1 MFKNLI
7 KKKIFANIVLEL
19 ILIKLGR
26 FHSAFSRL
34 YPSNT
39 HYSKNTMR
47 KVKRGNLFFELDIS
61 DYQDYLVYFNLDADS
76 SKPLL
81 KFLPKQEGLILDI
94 GANIG
99 QTALWIADYLNT
111 ASIKII
117 AFEPVPVTYNKL
129 CRNINLNSFT
139 NITLENIAL
148 GKEDGELMMVMPS
161 PFNSGAF
168 RALTEANKNEAK
180 FKVKQTTL
188 DNYLTSNNKNVTFIK
203 IDVEGFEYN
212 ALLGAEE
219 TIKKYLPILFIEL
232 SDSNLR
238 SQGYSAKELVQL
250 IRSYGYSKIVDANTL
265 IDIEEDT
272 FTNSHIDILCKAQ

>member
-7 KKKIFANIVLEL
+7 KKKLFANIVLEL

-168 RALTEANKNEAK
+168 RALTEVNKNETK
-180 FKVKQTTL
+180 IKVKQTTL
-188 DNYLTSNNKNVTFIK
+188 DNYLSSNNKNITFIK

-250 IRSYGYSKIVDANTL
+250 IRSYGYSNIVDANTL

>member
-7 KKKIFANIVLEL
+7 KKKLFANIVLEL

-148 GKEDGELMMVMPS
+148 GKEDGELIMVMPS

-180 FKVKQTTL
+180 IKVKQTTL